1 MHSLLDNSLPNYEQA
16 LVHSGLAID
25 LLTSEQV
32 LVHGGQDID
41 LLTTEQVLEP
51 NTGVR
56 TEIILSQSVV
66 EQNEEYIHFH
76 YRR

>member
-32 LVHGGQDID
+32 LVHGGQDD
-41 LLTTEQVLEP
+41 LLTTEQVLEH
-51 NTGVR
+51 GRQDRDHSVA
-56 TEIILSQSVV
+56 VV
-66 EQNEEYIHFH
+66 EQNEEYIDFH